1 MVYSALPFIYGI
13 LWWELKRNGDE
24 RGGKF
29 YEKDFDIPFNWN
41 AYAVLHSSNGMRQK
55 RKFKDRIYY
64 G

>member
-13 LWWELKRNGDE
+13 LWWELKRNGTKE
-24 RGGKF
+24 EEKF

-41 AYAVLHSSNGMRQK
+41 AYAVLHSSNGMWQK